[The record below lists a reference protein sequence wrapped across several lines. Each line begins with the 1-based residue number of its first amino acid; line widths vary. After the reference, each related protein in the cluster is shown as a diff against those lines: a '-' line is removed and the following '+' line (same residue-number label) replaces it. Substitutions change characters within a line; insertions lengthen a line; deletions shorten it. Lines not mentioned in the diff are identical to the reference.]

1 MSKHT
6 AHSIV
11 DRFGGFLPLVRL
23 RKVGNR
29 CKHINFKIF
38 YGTKNHKIIIS
49 NALVCLP
56 ELFELLQFGKD
67 NLNIVH
73 AIFMAKQFI
82 VVVVLLLLLLF

>member
-1 MSKHT
+1 MAPKT
-6 AHSIV
+6 
-11 DRFGGFLPLVRL
+11 
-23 RKVGNR
+23 
-29 CKHINFKIF
+29 
-38 YGTKNHKIIIS
+38 TKIIIS
-49 NALVCLP
+49 NALVCWP